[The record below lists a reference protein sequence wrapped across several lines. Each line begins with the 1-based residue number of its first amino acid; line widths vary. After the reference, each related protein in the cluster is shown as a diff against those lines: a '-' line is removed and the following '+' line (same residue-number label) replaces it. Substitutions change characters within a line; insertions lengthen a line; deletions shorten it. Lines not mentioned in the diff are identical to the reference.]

1 MGKLGTH
8 IKEHEML
15 GILDEEEIASGFLTL
30 DQTTPQTVDN
40 GSPLFNEGI
49 TIKAGQKL
57 YLDG

>member
-1 MGKLGTH
+1 MGVTYDKIQGKPLLH
-8 IKEHEML
+8 KHKADDVSDVL
-15 GILDEEEIASGFLTL
+15 KL

-40 GSPLFNEGI
+40 GSPIFNKGI